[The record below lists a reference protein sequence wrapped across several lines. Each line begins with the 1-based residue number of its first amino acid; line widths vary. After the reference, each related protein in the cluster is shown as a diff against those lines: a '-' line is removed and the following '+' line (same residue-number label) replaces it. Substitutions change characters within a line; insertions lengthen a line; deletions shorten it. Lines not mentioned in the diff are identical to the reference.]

1 MISSNLCKTIEL
13 LKSVV
18 FEELYKVI
26 SVELTTLTNYDDF
39 NIIDYTNG
47 YEQIMLNDDD
57 KKTIL
62 EYCINNTNDNILIM
76 CEFDERVQY
85 SDNFD
90 ISFGEYDNYSYEIE
104 LKSKATLKDL
114 LSELSINPIY
124 GYFEGFNKLSKHV
137 YSISWGT

>member
-90 ISFGEYDNYSYEIE
+90 ISFGECDNYSYEIE

-114 LSELSINPIY
+114 LNELSINPIY

>member
-62 EYCINNTNDNILIM
+62 EYCINDTNDNILIM